1 MKEGA
6 RQNPS
11 LPHKC
16 GVPNLAG
23 TPHLCGRKAPQKKSV
38 VRPMKEFRL
47 ILLVFSAAVFAGC
60 KPGAPEES
68 DQVATVVA
76 VQVGKLCRATIHRY
90 VTAYGVVEP
99 EPARNGKPGAGS
111 RLAPPVAGLIAE
123 VNCAEG
129 QRVEKGAILF
139 RLDSRPI
146 DVAVEFAQQTYERQ
160 KKLLPVGGTSQKALQ
175 EAEQQLA
182 SARAQQALL
191 RIQAPFSGVI
201 ARVNARPGEAVD
213 LNSVLAEIV
222 DLDRLVATASV
233 PTAELTGLKT
243 GQPVEFIVE
252 GKPTAER
259 GAVSFV
265 SPQIDPKSGAA
276 LVRASVPPNAGL
288 RPGQYVQLRIVSE
301 ERLDRLAAPAE
312 SVVKNEDG
320 NMVIAVVQGDKAV
333 QKPVKAGAKDGS
345 LIEVEGDGLKE
356 GDTVVTVGAYGLPK
370 ETKVRVLTER
380 H

>member
-1 MKEGA
+1 MKE
-6 RQNPS
+6 S
-11 LPHKC
+11 
-16 GVPNLAG
+16 
-23 TPHLCGRKAPQKKSV
+23 
-38 VRPMKEFRL
+38 RL
-47 ILLVFSAAVFAGC
+47 ILLVLSAAVFTGC
-60 KPGAPEES
+60 KRGAPEES
-68 DQVATVVA
+68 DQVVTEVA

-99 EPARNGKPGAGS
+99 EPARNGKP
-111 RLAPPVAGLIAE
+111 VIAE

-129 QRVEKGAILF
+129 QRVDKGAILF

-213 LNSVLAEIV
+213 LNSVLAELV

-233 PTAELTGLKT
+233 PTAEVTGLKT
-243 GQPVEFIVE
+243 GQPVEFIME
-252 GKPTAER
+252 GKPMSER

-265 SPQIDPKSGAA
+265 SPQIDPKSGGA

-312 SVVKNEDG
+312 SVVKNEEG

-333 QKPVKAGAKDGS
+333 QKPVKAGAKDGP